1 MVDFGAGIRR
11 PAGLAFRLLATVLFV
26 SGCTT
31 SLGEWWH
38 NGFKVG
44 PQYCRPNAPFAENW
58 LDSGDT
64 RLKTEPAQDC
74 AWWTVFNDSV
84 LNGLIEAAYQQNL
97 DLKAAG
103 SRILESR
110 AQRNIAIGNLFP
122 QSQTALA
129 DYAHAQLTKNIG
141 LPLPSSTLNV
151 WADGFNMS
159 WEVDFWGRYRRTIEG
174 AEADLDAS
182 VESYGDTLV
191 MLLSEVATSYVQLR
205 TYEERLQFARQNV
218 TVQKRSL
225 QLAETRFRNGR
236 GTELDVRQARSSLS
250 QTESL
255 IPPLITGRRQA
266 ANQLCTLLGVPVAN
280 LADELSPAGIP
291 KPPMEVAVG
300 IPADLLRRRPDVRRA
315 ERQVAAQMRGLAL
328 RKRTSIPG
336 LSINGF
342 VGFVADD
349 FKDLFTSKSFTGLFF
364 PTLQWNVLNYGRI
377 HNNIKTQDATS
388 RDGDVPVSADGSQR
402 GSRSRKRLD
411 SLFAGARAGEVPRR
425 QRSRRPAFRRPGPA
439 AVRGRSRRFQPCLH
453 HADDPADRPGP
464 VSHDTRQYRPA
475 IDSGLQGARRRL
487 ALLLGRMRHAAFR
500 EHERVADATC
510 RRCGSGSEPRSRSA
524 PAPVRPRS
532 PRPGRR
538 TGTHATGP

>member
-1 MVDFGAGIRR
+1 M
-11 PAGLAFRLLATVLFV
+11 
-26 SGCTT
+26 
-31 SLGEWWH
+31 
-38 NGFKVG
+38 
-44 PQYCRPNAPFAENW
+44 
-58 LDSGDT
+58 
-64 RLKTEPAQDC
+64 
-74 AWWTVFNDSV
+74 
-84 LNGLIEAAYQQNL
+84 
-97 DLKAAG
+97 
-103 SRILESR
+103 
-110 AQRNIAIGNLFP
+110 
-122 QSQTALA
+122 
-129 DYAHAQLTKNIG
+129 TKNIG

-291 KPPMEVAVG
+291 KPPLEVAVG

-315 ERQVAAQMRGLAL
+315 ERQVAAQSARIGVAEADLYP
-328 RKRTSIPG
+328 R

-377 HNNIKTQDATS
+377 HNNIKTQDARLETVTFQYQQTVLNAGREVENALTAFLQAQEQAKFLEDS
-388 RDGDVPVSADGSQR
+388 VRDA
-402 GSRSRKRLD
+402 
-411 SLFAGARAGEVPRR
+411 
-425 QRSRRPAFRRPGPA
+425 QRSVDLVLLQFEGGVVDFNRVYITQTTLLTAQDQLATTRGNIALQLIQVYRRSAEAGSASWTDA
-439 AVRGRSRRFQPCLH
+439 ACRISR
-453 HADDPADRPGP
+453 
-464 VSHDTRQYRPA
+464 
-475 IDSGLQGARRRL
+475 AR
-487 ALLLGRMRHAAFR
+487 
-500 EHERVADATC
+500 TC
-510 RRCGSGSEPRSRSA
+510 RRRHLPPLRFWLPPRSRLRPLPKFRFRLPSPRSRLTNMEFQA
-524 PAPVRPRS
+524 SRQRNAVKHPQAGRLPARCCYERRWRKAQEHAERVKVAIKTSGHRSGSSTSNPAPS
-532 PRPGRR
+532 K
-538 TGTHATGP
+538 